1 VLWCALLV
9 GGVLRQL
16 LLRVLWSALLCD
28 RRLQRLLVRL
38 QRQMLVVVE
47 LRGQVVL
54 LCVLV
59 RGLHVSGLRL
69 GRLVLSCS
77 LVGRA
82 LDGHRLLRC
91 PLVGDGPLGRRLYL
105 GQLRGGVLGGWW
117 RGRALLSRS
126 AVG

>member
-1 VLWCALLV
+1 M
-9 GGVLRQL
+9 
-16 LLRVLWSALLCD
+16 
-28 RRLQRLLVRL
+28 RLQGQVLVE
-38 QRQMLVVVE
+38 VE
-47 LRGQVVL
+47 LWGQVVL

-59 RGLHVSGLRL
+59 RGLHVSGPRL

-82 LDGHRLLRC
+82 LGGHRLLRC
-91 PLVGDGPLGRRLYL
+91 LLVGDGLLGRLLYL
-105 GQLRGGVLGGWW
+105 GQLRGRLLRGWW

>member
-1 VLWCALLV
+1 M
-9 GGVLRQL
+9 
-16 LLRVLWSALLCD
+16 
-28 RRLQRLLVRL
+28 RL
-38 QRQMLVVVE
+38 QRQVLVVVE

-54 LCVLV
+54 RCVPM

-91 PLVGDGPLGRRLYL
+91 LLVGDGRLGRLLYL
-105 GQLRGGVLGGWW
+105 GELRGGVLGGWW
-117 RGRALLSRS
+117 RRRALLIRS